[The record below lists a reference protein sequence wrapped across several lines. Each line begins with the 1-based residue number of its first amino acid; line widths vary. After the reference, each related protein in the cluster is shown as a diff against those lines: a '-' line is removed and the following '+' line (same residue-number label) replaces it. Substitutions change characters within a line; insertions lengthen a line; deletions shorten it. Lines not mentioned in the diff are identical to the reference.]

1 MSDPRNRHTPAL
13 LLALAIAI
21 TGGCKI
27 VIDVP
32 EGGSVTTESGA
43 YSCAETESCEIDVDD
58 DSFEET
64 FVAVPA
70 EDYEF
75 RGWKQRD
82 QGLCQGELERLEPCN
97 ISTALFGL
105 NSTLLALLQQDVP
118 FYLEPEFGP
127 ASTAEILFPSENSS
141 AVEAF
146 VTVRGIAS
154 DVDGIAKVTV
164 NGALATIAPAA
175 GAQTTAS
182 GLYTEVDWFLP
193 VSLQTG
199 TNTVVVGVE
208 DGRGEVNPEADT
220 AAIQNIGVPDQFTLD
235 EINDR
240 VIGVIYE
247 SGFLPELTS
256 YDLATKTQTV
266 VLPNLFIYPPY
277 CYQADTSEF
286 FYLTFGTEPLA
297 LRSVNTETLEQTEWA
312 TINIDLEAEGFDP
325 FVFYLNLVCE
335 SGDDDVY
342 LLYGFSDTPTNNLN
356 TLTNSR
362 VVKFDLGANEVRL
375 LEEFDTRAGDAS
387 ALRGA
392 KLMGDQLV
400 VYPFLTGPMFSI
412 DTETGERTR
421 LPVRDSLS
429 ANKVV
434 TDAANNKLY
443 VINFS
448 AIYEVDLNTG
458 RERIL
463 SFVQDSSPFN
473 LGNPADAFL
482 DANNNRI
489 LIGDTQ
495 LDMILQVNLFS
506 GERSELVT
514 RRQGEGVG
522 IIFARKLYL
531 TSDKR
536 TAYVLDDGGNAT
548 ERLLK
553 VDLATGDRTQ
563 IGNLA
568 LQFNGS
574 AAGLAVDEEAG
585 VAYAAFSR
593 FIYRVDLETEQVV
606 EVVGNSATFGP
617 IPQDITDLVLDKA
630 GNRLLFADSQLGAI
644 IELDLRTR
652 VRKVLSQA
660 GEQGTGDPFAGVNAL
675 ALDTEGN
682 RLFASNRQSGNIM
695 SIDMESGDRSVL
707 LDACLDASGQDQLGN
722 RQSLQ
727 GLLYRDGELLI
738 LDDGL
743 LRFSPDTGKCAVL
756 RDRLPISA
764 GILDIQWLN
773 DQVLLTSGFGA
784 VGLIDTV
791 TWEFVRI
798 SE

>member
-1 MSDPRNRHTPAL
+1 M
-13 LLALAIAI
+13 
-21 TGGCKI
+21 
-27 VIDVP
+27 
-32 EGGSVTTESGA
+32 
-43 YSCAETESCEIDVDD
+43 
-58 DSFEET
+58 
-64 FVAVPA
+64 
-70 EDYEF
+70 
-75 RGWKQRD
+75 
-82 QGLCQGELERLEPCN
+82 
-97 ISTALFGL
+97 
-105 NSTLLALLQQDVP
+105 
-118 FYLEPEFGP
+118 
-127 ASTAEILFPSENSS
+127 
-141 AVEAF
+141 
-146 VTVRGIAS
+146 
-154 DVDGIAKVTV
+154 
-164 NGALATIAPAA
+164 
-175 GAQTTAS
+175 
-182 GLYTEVDWFLP
+182 
-193 VSLQTG
+193 
-199 TNTVVVGVE
+199 
-208 DGRGEVNPEADT
+208 
-220 AAIQNIGVPDQFTLD
+220 
-235 EINDR
+235 
-240 VIGVIYE
+240 
-247 SGFLPELTS
+247 
-256 YDLATKTQTV
+256 
-266 VLPNLFIYPPY
+266 
-277 CYQADTSEF
+277 
-286 FYLTFGTEPLA
+286 
-297 LRSVNTETLEQTEWA
+297 
-312 TINIDLEAEGFDP
+312 
-325 FVFYLNLVCE
+325 
-335 SGDDDVY
+335 
-342 LLYGFSDTPTNNLN
+342 
-356 TLTNSR
+356 
-362 VVKFDLGANEVRL
+362 
-375 LEEFDTRAGDAS
+375 
-387 ALRGA
+387 
-392 KLMGDQLV
+392 
-400 VYPFLTGPMFSI
+400 
-412 DTETGERTR
+412 
-421 LPVRDSLS
+421 RDSLS
-429 ANKVV
+429 VNKVV

-764 GILDIQWLN
+764 GILYIQWLN